1 MGSGSSKNE
10 RVGRAGG
17 GGNLDPANIVS
28 TESLVSARGKYQQQV
43 DDVLTTAKDFTEQ
56 YGDMAILNDLQI
68 AVLKGRDKLTMGY
81 YDGGDNVTLNADMF
95 KTNFDPIYDKGGN
108 HNVNRGNKSAIQ
120 AVTSHEI
127 GHALTSRIGSK
138 IGINNIDK
146 VSDIVVKEAVKNT
159 KHRGVVQ
166 MANQISRYATSSNAE
181 ALAEAVCDVYCN
193 GKKAKSESK
202 AIVNVMNKYL
212 KG

>member
-10 RVGRAGG
+10 RIGRAGG

-81 YDGGDNVTLNADMF
+81 YDR
-95 KTNFDPIYDKGGN
+95 GGN

-212 KG
+212 KS